1 MRTFNNKN
9 IKNIAVIGIGYV
21 GLPLSIELH
30 KHFNTICYDFSSS
43 RINQLNKKIDKNNE
57 NNLLDLNYKKIKF
70 TNNKNDLKLVDV
82 FIVCVPTPILKNT
95 LPDLKM
101 IKNASNLVGKNIK
114 KNSLIIY
121 ESTVYPGLTEEIC
134 IPILE
139 KNSKLKL
146 NKEFTV
152 GYSPERINPSDKKH
166 TIQNTIK
173 VVSGS
178 NSKALKQVDYIYKKI
193 CKAGTFKTKTIKEA
207 ESSKIIENIQR
218 DLNIAL
224 MNELSIIFQKLNIDF
239 DNVLMA
245 ANTKWNFN
253 NFHPGLVGGH
263 CIGIDPYYLTYQ
275 SKKNKYNPQ
284 IILSGRKINDSMH
297 KVLFSRIKSNL
308 KKNKF
313 KLPKLNILILGAAF
327 KENCS
332 DYRNSRV
339 VNFFKLIEGYFSSV
353 DLYDPLINNFD
364 FLRDTGIKINKDYN
378 KRKYDVIIF
387 AVNHDKIIKKG
398 AIHYKKLLN
407 KKSSVFSFKKTA
419 LNFKNEIKI

>member
-70 TNNKNDLKLVDV
+70 TNDKNDLKLVDV

-146 NKEFTV
+146 NKEFAV

-193 CKAGTFKTKTIKEA
+193 CKAGTFKTKT
-207 ESSKIIENIQR
+207 
-218 DLNIAL
+218 
-224 MNELSIIFQKLNIDF
+224 
-239 DNVLMA
+239 
-245 ANTKWNFN
+245 
-253 NFHPGLVGGH
+253 
-263 CIGIDPYYLTYQ
+263 
-275 SKKNKYNPQ
+275 
-284 IILSGRKINDSMH
+284 
-297 KVLFSRIKSNL
+297 
-308 KKNKF
+308 
-313 KLPKLNILILGAAF
+313 
-327 KENCS
+327 
-332 DYRNSRV
+332 RNR
-339 VNFFKLIEGYFSSV
+339 
-353 DLYDPLINNFD
+353 
-364 FLRDTGIKINKDYN
+364 
-378 KRKYDVIIF
+378 
-387 AVNHDKIIKKG
+387 
-398 AIHYKKLLN
+398 
-407 KKSSVFSFKKTA
+407 
-419 LNFKNEIKI
+419 